1 MGNYIPDSL
10 RTQPTQLPPL
20 IGYFGLKPLLNEKE
34 ISLQLQLGGKYVPIV
49 LPLLLQTQ
57 IIIII
62 IIIIIMMMII
72 TETPT
77 WQVATFLRKVVKS
90 FIYLPSFKLE
100 NLRSTMKA

>member
-20 IGYFGLKPLLNEKE
+20 IGYFLLKPLLNEKE
-34 ISLQLQLGGKYVPIV
+34 ISLQLQLGCKYVPIV

-62 IIIIIMMMII
+62 IIIIIMII
-72 TETPT
+72 TEIPT

>member
-1 MGNYIPDSL
+1 MGNYIPDLL

-20 IGYFGLKPLLNEKE
+20 IGYFGLKPNEKE

-57 IIIII
+57 IIIVIIIIVII
-62 IIIIIMMMII
+62 III
-72 TETPT
+72 TEIPT
-77 WQVATFLRKVVKS
+77 WQVATFLGKVVKS

-100 NLRSTMKA
+100 NLRSTTKE

>member
-10 RTQPTQLPPL
+10 RTQSTQLPPL
-20 IGYFGLKPLLNEKE
+20 IGYFGLKPNEKE

-62 IIIIIMMMII
+62 IVIIIII
-72 TETPT
+72 TEIPT
-77 WQVATFLRKVVKS
+77 WQVATFLGKVVKS

-100 NLRSTMKA
+100 NLRSTTKE

>member
-34 ISLQLQLGGKYVPIV
+34 ISLQLQLGCKYVPIV

-62 IIIIIMMMII
+62 IIIIIIMII
-72 TETPT
+72 TEKPT
-77 WQVATFLRKVVKS
+77 RQVATFLRKVVKS

>member
-62 IIIIIMMMII
+62 IVIIIII
-72 TETPT
+72 TEIPT
-77 WQVATFLRKVVKS
+77 WQVATFLGKVVKS